1 MIEETVPKN
10 LEWERRRREA
20 EEISAQR
27 MHARDVDERRARMVL
42 RQQQKDADSRKRRK
56 EGAAKDKDKE
66 NRGPPEDSGLGLGE
80 VKADD
85 PAAVIKVCNLI

>member
-1 MIEETVPKN
+1 MIEETAPKN

-56 EGAAKDKDKE
+56 
-66 NRGPPEDSGLGLGE
+66 
-80 VKADD
+80 
-85 PAAVIKVCNLI
+85 

>member
-1 MIEETVPKN
+1 M
-10 LEWERRRREA
+10 EWERRRREA

-56 EGAAKDKDKE
+56 EATKDKDKE
-66 NRGPPEDSGLGLGE
+66 NRGPQAAAEDSGGLGSD
-80 VKADD
+80 VKSD
-85 PAAVIKVCNLI
+85 PTAVIKVCDS

>member
-1 MIEETVPKN
+1 MMIEETAPKN

-66 NRGPPEDSGLGLGE
+66 NRGPPEDSGLGE

>member
-1 MIEETVPKN
+1 
-10 LEWERRRREA
+10 
-20 EEISAQR
+20 

-66 NRGPPEDSGLGLGE
+66 NRGPPEDSGLGE

>member
-1 MIEETVPKN
+1 MGKFPLQN

-56 EGAAKDKDKE
+56 EAAKDKE
-66 NRGPPEDSGLGLGE
+66 NRGPQAAEDSGGLGGD
-80 VKADD
+80 VKSD
-85 PAAVIKVCNLI
+85 PTAVIKVCDS